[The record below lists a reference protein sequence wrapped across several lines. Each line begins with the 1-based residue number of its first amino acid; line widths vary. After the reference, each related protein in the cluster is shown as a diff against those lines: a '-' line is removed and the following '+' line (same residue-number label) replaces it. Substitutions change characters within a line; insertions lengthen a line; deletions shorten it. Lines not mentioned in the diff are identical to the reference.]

1 MEKPSP
7 LSKARSKRKSTGFEG
22 KLMTSPELPAKPAS
36 HELLDRLAPDWPLL
50 LYDGATI
57 DHILSVINNPRPSR
71 TKNHATLPCPPRHL
85 RSPRH
90 PGLRSKT
97 ILTRSRLLLSSD
109 PPESGSEQVKSLA

>member
-7 LSKARSKRKSTGFEG
+7 RSKPRFKRKSTGLEG
-22 KLMTSPELPAKPAS
+22 TLMTSPKLPAKPAF
-36 HELLDRLAPDWPLL
+36 HEVLDRLAPDWPLL

-85 RSPRH
+85 RSPRR
-90 PGLRSKT
+90 PGMRSKT
-97 ILTRSRLLLSSD
+97 ILARSRLLLSSD
-109 PPESGSEQVKSLA
+109 PPESGSDQVKRPA

>member
-7 LSKARSKRKSTGFEG
+7 RSKPRSKRKSTGLEG
-22 KLMTSPELPAKPAS
+22 IWMTGRKVPAKPAS

-85 RSPRH
+85 RSSRR
-90 PGLRSKT
+90 PGVRSKT
-97 ILTRSRLLLSSD
+97 ILARSRLLLSSD
-109 PPESGSEQVKSLA
+109 PPESGPDQVKRLA